1 MAIHKVV
8 IENFKIFKHKT
19 ILDLSSGMNI
29 IVGNNEVGKSTLLEA
44 MHLALTGYYSGRSI
58 SQELSQYL
66 FNSETIREYLESIRL
81 GTPTEPPRISIEIF
95 FDGSIDPLFEGDNNS
110 DGASAEGFIFSIAYS
125 EKYDLEYQ
133 SIIKS
138 KKLNSLPIEY
148 YEATWMSFGR
158 KSITPRS
165 IPIKS
170 AMIDSVGY
178 KAGNGSDAYI
188 SRIVRNLLS
197 EDEIVSVAQA
207 HRNMREQF
215 QQEQAIVDIN
225 TRIQS
230 ETDDVKGKV
239 SLSVDIGTKNA
250 WENSLVTE
258 LNDIPLAYA
267 GKGQQCIIKTELA
280 LSNKT
285 AQRAE
290 IILIEEPESHLSFSK
305 LNQLLAF
312 IESKY
317 SEKQIVV
324 STHSSFVANKL
335 GLDKIILLDNNS
347 IIRMNEFTSATF
359 FSKVAGY
366 DTLRLL
372 LCKKAILVE
381 GASDELVVQRA
392 YMDAH
397 EGKLPIQ
404 DGIDVISVG
413 LAFLRFLEIAKKLNK
428 SVCVVTDN
436 DGDINAI
443 QEKYKDYLGDNAVE
457 NIKIFYDDEIDG
469 PDQINGA
476 TYNANTLEPKILKA
490 NDLSTINRVLGKNY
504 DNEDDLRIYMKN
516 NKTDCA
522 LRIFE
527 TIERINYPEYI
538 RKAIESE

>member
-250 WENSLVTE
+250 WETSLVTE

-347 IIRMNEFTSATF
+347 IIRMDEFTSATF